1 MAINN
6 LRSQLYLL
14 AVIRYSDKT
23 VLASLVLSKEV
34 TVEGVRECVASNAN
48 IISGKRYTSQGTSYS
63 ISYTQD
69 VHGRVYCIVTSPSY
83 SPRVAF
89 TALDEMISRFSKE
102 QGPRAAGATENSMS
116 RSSRPIL
123 EAIAN
128 KYADPSS
135 VDKITAVQEK
145 LDVVKSNMK
154 ENIQQ
159 ILQNQESIERI
170 ELASVQLKE
179 MASDFKDGAKSLK
192 DKMFWKKWKMRLLI
206 GFLVTAVLVVIIVPI
221 AVASSKSSKKK

>member
-1 MAINN
+1 MAINHF
-6 LRSQLYLL
+6 RSQLYLL

-23 VLASLVLSKEV
+23 VLASLPLSKEV
-34 TVEGVRECVASNAN
+34 TVEGVRECVASNAY
-48 IISGKRYTSQGTSYS
+48 IVSGKRYTSQGTAYS

-69 VHGRVYCIVTSPSY
+69 INGRVYCIVTSPSY

-89 TALDEMISRFSKE
+89 TALDEMISRFSKD
-102 QGPRAAGATENSMS
+102 QGPRSAGGTENSWT

-145 LDVVKSNMK
+145 LDVVKTNMK

-159 ILQNQESIERI
+159 ILQNQETIERI
-170 ELASVQLKE
+170 ELASVQLKDMSE
-179 MASDFKDGAKSLK
+179 DFKVGAKSLK

-206 GFLVTAVLVVIIVPI
+206 SFLVISVLVVIIVPI
-221 AVASSKSSKKK
+221 AVSSSKASKK